1 MSKRNKRTRIEKD
14 SMGEMEV
21 PSQAL
26 YGATTQRAVL
36 NFPVS
41 GRSLPISMIRAFAL
55 LKRASAIANSKLKL
69 LDDDRKNL
77 IIASCEDVIEALDD
91 PTRCNGMMRHFPIDV
106 FQTGSGTSTNMN
118 MNEVISN
125 LACKS
130 VGAKIGSKNPIHPND
145 HVNMGQS
152 SNDTFP
158 TAMQLAACIDIR
170 DSLLPALKSLK
181 KGLKTKSKKW
191 DKIVTIGRTHL
202 MDATPIRMG
211 QIFSG
216 YTAAIEN
223 AIKRAEHA
231 MMCLA
236 ENMPIG
242 GTAVGTGINTHA
254 RFSSLVCKE
263 LSKNARVKFSE
274 AKNHFE
280 AQATRDCVVEAHG
293 ELKTIATS
301 ISKIANDIRWLGSG
315 PRCGLFQL
323 TLPATQPG
331 SSIMPGKVNPV
342 ICEAA
347 MQMFCQVAGNDVA
360 ITIASSGGVGSI
372 LELNLCMPVISER
385 LIDSITIL
393 AGVSSIL
400 QDKLIDGL
408 EVNKEI
414 AEGLVERSLMVGTAL
429 APVIGY
435 DTTARIAKEAFKTG
449 ETIRE
454 IVLREG
460 ILESEE
466 LNSLLNFHAMT
477 EPTTS

>member
-1 MSKRNKRTRIEKD
+1 MATGTKRTRIERD

-21 PSQAL
+21 PSHAL

-41 GRSLPISMIRAFAL
+41 GRSLPPEIMYAFAL
-55 LKRASAIANSKLKL
+55 LKRAAAVANTKLKL
-69 LDDDRKNL
+69 LDQKRSRL
-77 IIASCEDVIEALDD
+77 IVNACNDVMEALSNPERVDS
-91 PTRCNGMMRHFPIDV
+91 MMEHFPIDV

-118 MNEVISN
+118 MNEVISR
-125 LACKS
+125 LANK
-130 VGAKIGSKNPIHPND
+130 AAHSKHAVHPND

-158 TAMQLAACIDIR
+158 TAMQIAACMELR
-170 DSLLPALKSLK
+170 DSLIPSLK
-181 KGLKTKSKKW
+181 GLRRSLKTKTKKW

-216 YTAAIEN
+216 YESAIEYG
-223 AIKRAEHA
+223 IRRGERA
-231 MMCLA
+231 MIRLA

-242 GTAVGTGINTHA
+242 GTAVGTGINTHP
-254 RFSSLVCKE
+254 RFASLVCRE
-263 LSKNARVKFSE
+263 LSKEVRVAFKE
-274 AKNHFE
+274 ADNHFE

-293 ELKTIATS
+293 ELKTIAIS

-315 PRCGLFQL
+315 PRCGLFEL
-323 TLPATQPG
+323 SLPATQPG

-342 ICEAA
+342 ICESA
-347 MQMFCQVAGNDVA
+347 MQVFCQVVGNDVA
-360 ITIASSGGVGSI
+360 ITTAASGGVGSI
-372 LELNLCMPVISER
+372 LELNLCMPLIAER
-385 LIDSITIL
+385 LTESIML
-393 AGVSSIL
+393 LSGVASIL
-400 QDKLIDGL
+400 DEKMIQGL

-414 AEGLVERSLMVGTAL
+414 AEGLVELSLMVGTIL

-435 DTTARIAKEAFKTG
+435 DQTSKLAKEAFETG

-454 IVLREG
+454 IVLRKGLLE
-460 ILESEE
+460 ESELDE
-466 LNSLLNFHAMT
+466 YLNFADMTHPHA
-477 EPTTS
+477 

>member
-1 MSKRNKRTRIEKD
+1 MKRTRIEQD
-14 SMGEMEV
+14 SMGAMEV
-21 PSQAL
+21 PSIAL

-41 GRSLPISMIRAFAL
+41 GRPLPPSIIFAFAL
-55 LKRASAIANSKLKL
+55 LKRSAAIANTKLKL
-69 LDDDRKNL
+69 LDAFQSDL
-77 IIASCEDVIEALDD
+77 IVRACNEVMEALDNPD
-91 PTRCNGMMRHFPIDV
+91 TIDSMMKHFPIDV

-125 LACKS
+125 IACKES
-130 VGAKIGSKNPIHPND
+130 GGKIGSKDPVHPND

-158 TAMQLAACIDIR
+158 TAMQLAACR
-170 DSLLPALKSLK
+170 ELRESLIPALKRLRKSLK
-181 KGLKTKSKKW
+181 IKVKKW
-191 DKIVTIGRTHL
+191 DNIVTIGRTHL
-202 MDATPIRMG
+202 MDATPVRMG

-216 YTAAIEN
+216 YESAIEYS
-223 AIKRAEHA
+223 ILRAERA
-231 MMCLA
+231 MMRLA

-242 GTAVGTGINTHA
+242 GTAVGTGINTHP
-254 RFSSLVCKE
+254 
-263 LSKNARVKFSE
+263 KFSAMVCRELTRATKVSFKE

-315 PRCGLFQL
+315 PRCGLFEL
-323 TLPATQPG
+323 TLPAVQPG

-342 ICEAA
+342 ICESA
-347 MQMFCQVAGNDVA
+347 MQVFCQVAGNDVA
-360 ITIASSGGVGSI
+360 ITTASSGGIGSI
-372 LELNLCMPVISER
+372 LELNLCMPLIAER
-385 LIDSITIL
+385 LTETIML
-393 AGVSSIL
+393 LSSTASIL
-400 QDKLIDGL
+400 DEKLIQGL

-414 AEGLVERSLMVGTAL
+414 AQGLVEQSLMVGTIL

-435 DTTARIAKEAFKTG
+435 DQTSAIAKEAFKTG

-454 IVLREG
+454 IVLRKGLLDE
-460 ILESEE
+460 EE
-466 LNSLLNFHAMT
+466 LDGYLNYPEMT
-477 EPTTS
+477 YPHT

>member
-1 MSKRNKRTRIEKD
+1 MTKQKKRTRIEKD

-21 PSQAL
+21 PNRAL

-41 GRSLPISMIRAFAL
+41 GRPLPTSLIRGFAL
-55 LKRASAIANSKLKL
+55 LKRASAIANHKLKL
-69 LDDDRKNL
+69 LDEERMNL
-77 IIASCEDVIEALDD
+77 IVTSCEDIIAALDD
-91 PTRCNGMMRHFPIDV
+91 PDRSSGMMRHFPIDV

-118 MNEVISN
+118 MNEVVSN

-130 VGAKIGSKNPIHPND
+130 VGAKIGSKDPIHPND

-158 TAMQLAACIDIR
+158 TAMQLAACTDIR
-170 DSLLPALKSLK
+170 DTLIPALKSLH
-181 KGLKTKSKKW
+181 KGLKSKSKKW

-202 MDATPIRMG
+202 MDATPVRMG

-216 YTAAIEN
+216 YAAAIEN
-223 AIKRAEHA
+223 GIRRAERA
-231 MMCLA
+231 MMRLA

-242 GTAVGTGINTHA
+242 GTAVGTGINTHP

-263 LSKNARVKFSE
+263 LSRNAKVKFAE
-274 AKNHFE
+274 ATNHFE

-347 MQMFCQVAGNDVA
+347 MQTFCQVAGNDVA
-360 ITIASSGGVGSI
+360 ITVAASGGIGSI
-372 LELNLCMPVISER
+372 LELNLCMPVIAER
-385 LIDSITIL
+385 LIETITLL
-393 AGVSSIL
+393 AGTSTIM

-414 AEGLVERSLMVGTAL
+414 AEQLVEQSLMVGTAL

-454 IVLREG
+454 IVTREG
-460 ILESEE
+460 LLDLEE
-466 LNSLLNFHAMT
+466 LDALLDFHAMT
-477 EPTTS
+477 EPTT

>member
-1 MSKRNKRTRIEKD
+1 
-14 SMGEMEV
+14 
-21 PSQAL
+21 
-26 YGATTQRAVL
+26 
-36 NFPVS
+36 
-41 GRSLPISMIRAFAL
+41 
-55 LKRASAIANSKLKL
+55 
-69 LDDDRKNL
+69 
-77 IIASCEDVIEALDD
+77 
-91 PTRCNGMMRHFPIDV
+91 
-106 FQTGSGTSTNMN
+106 
-118 MNEVISN
+118 
-125 LACKS
+125 
-130 VGAKIGSKNPIHPND
+130 
-145 HVNMGQS
+145 MGQS

-170 DSLLPALKSLK
+170 DTLLPALKTLH
-181 KGLKTKSKKW
+181 KGLKSKSKKW

-202 MDATPIRMG
+202 MDATPVRMG

-216 YTAAIEN
+216 YSTAIEN
-223 AIKRAEHA
+223 GIRRAERA
-231 MMCLA
+231 MMRLA

-242 GTAVGTGINTHA
+242 GTAVGTGINTHP

-263 LSKNARVKFSE
+263 LSKNAKVKFAE
-274 AKNHFE
+274 AANHFE

-323 TLPATQPG
+323 SLPATQPG

-347 MQMFCQVAGNDVA
+347 MQTFCQVAGNDVT
-360 ITIASSGGVGSI
+360 ITIAASGGVGSI
-372 LELNLCMPVISER
+372 LELNLCMPVIAER
-385 LIDSITIL
+385 LIESITLL
-393 AGVSSIL
+393 AGTSTIM

-414 AEGLVERSLMVGTAL
+414 AEQLVEQSLMVGTAL

-454 IVLREG
+454 IVTREG
-460 ILESEE
+460 LLELDE
-466 LNSLLNFHAMT
+466 LNELLDFHAMT
-477 EPTTS
+477 EPTG

>member
-1 MSKRNKRTRIEKD
+1 MSKHKKRIRIEKD

-21 PSQAL
+21 PIQAL

-41 GRSLPISMIRAFAL
+41 GRPLPTSLIRAFAL
-55 LKRASAIANSKLKL
+55 LKRSAAIANCKLKL
-69 LDDDRKNL
+69 LDEDRKNL
-77 IIASCEDVIEALDD
+77 IVTSCEDIIEALDD
-91 PTRCNGMMRHFPIDV
+91 PTRCNGMMRHFPVDV

-130 VGAKIGSKNPIHPND
+130 VGAKVGSKDPIHPND

-170 DSLLPALKSLK
+170 DALLPALKSLK
-181 KGLKTKSKKW
+181 KGLQKKSKKW

-202 MDATPIRMG
+202 MDATPVRMG

-216 YTAAIEN
+216 YTAAIHN
-223 AIKRAEHA
+223 AIRRAERA
-231 MMCLA
+231 MMRLA

-242 GTAVGTGINTHA
+242 GTAVGTGINTHR
-254 RFSSLVCKE
+254 RFSAHVCRA
-263 LSKNARVKFSE
+263 LSKNARVKFT
-274 AKNHFE
+274 AANNHFE

-323 TLPATQPG
+323 SLPATQPG
-331 SSIMPGKVNPV
+331 SSIMPGKVKPV

-360 ITIASSGGVGSI
+360 ITIGASGGIGSI
-372 LELNLCMPVISER
+372 FELNLCMPLIADR
-385 LIDSITIL
+385 LIESITIL
-393 AGVSSIL
+393 TGVTTTL
-400 QDKLIDGL
+400 DEKLVQGL
-408 EVNKEI
+408 EVNVEI
-414 AEGLVERSLMVGTAL
+414 AEGLCEMSLMVCTAL
-429 APVIGY
+429 VPLLGY
-435 DTTARIAKEAFKTG
+435 DKTSLIAKEANATG

-454 IVLREG
+454 CTLRLG
-460 ILESEE
+460 LLTEE
-466 LNSLLNFHAMT
+466 KLDTLLDYRAMT
-477 EPTTS
+477 EIN

>member
-1 MSKRNKRTRIEKD
+1 MSKHKKRIRIEKD

-21 PSQAL
+21 PIQAL

-41 GRSLPISMIRAFAL
+41 GRSLPTSLIRAFAL
-55 LKRASAIANSKLKL
+55 LKRSAAIANCKLKL
-69 LDDDRKNL
+69 LDEDRKNL
-77 IIASCEDVIEALDD
+77 IVTSCEDIIEALDD
-91 PTRCNGMMRHFPIDV
+91 PTRCNGMMRHFPVDV

-130 VGAKIGSKNPIHPND
+130 VGAKVGSKDPIHPND

-170 DSLLPALKSLK
+170 DALLPALKSLK
-181 KGLKTKSKKW
+181 KGLQKKSKKW

-202 MDATPIRMG
+202 MDATPVRMG

-216 YTAAIEN
+216 YTAAIHN
-223 AIKRAEHA
+223 AIHRAERA
-231 MMCLA
+231 MMRLA

-242 GTAVGTGINTHA
+242 GTAVGTGINTHR
-254 RFSSLVCKE
+254 RFSAHVCRE
-263 LSKNARVKFSE
+263 LSKNARVKFTE
-274 AKNHFE
+274 ANNHFE

-323 TLPATQPG
+323 SLPATQPG

-360 ITIASSGGVGSI
+360 ITIGASGGIGSI
-372 LELNLCMPVISER
+372 FELNLCMPLIADR
-385 LIDSITIL
+385 LIESITIL
-393 AGVSSIL
+393 TGVTTTL
-400 QDKLIDGL
+400 DEKLVQGL
-408 EVNKEI
+408 EVNVEI
-414 AEGLVERSLMVGTAL
+414 AEGLCEMSLMVCTAL
-429 APVIGY
+429 VPLLGY
-435 DTTARIAKEAFKTG
+435 DKTSLIAKEANATG

-454 IVLREG
+454 CTLRLG
-460 ILESEE
+460 LLTEE
-466 LNSLLNFHAMT
+466 KLDTLLDYRAMT
-477 EPTTS
+477 EIN